1 MINNYFKCK
10 WINRNRLI
18 DLENEHM
25 FTGGKGDRGETDWD
39 LGIDM
44 YTVLYL
50 K

>member
-10 WINRNRLI
+10 WTNRDRLT
-18 DLENEHM
+18 DLENGHM
-25 FTGGKGDRGETDWD
+25 FTWGKGDRGETAWD